1 MLKVAI
7 FMPSR
12 RVAALIEAPPSADQ
26 GPHGCGAVNQCELR
40 HSRLTEF
47 LRASWNSP
55 ELLSLGESMQA
66 ISARLATCCSP
77 AHANA
82 GRDPGSF
89 DVTTSRNVRL
99 AAARS
104 QQRGL
109 CHG

>member
-12 RVAALIEAPPSADQ
+12 RVAALIEAPPSADE
-26 GPHGCGAVNQCELR
+26 GPHGCGAVNQCELP

-47 LRASWNSP
+47 LRASRNSP

-66 ISARLATCCSP
+66 ISARPATCCSP
-77 AHANA
+77 AHAHA
-82 GRDPGSF
+82 GCDPGSF
-89 DVTTSRNVRL
+89 DVTAPRTARL
-99 AAARS
+99 AAARAP
-104 QQRGL
+104 QRGL